1 MKNGIFYAVSVG
13 PGEPELMTLKA
24 VRILHECPVLAAPVT
39 KGESTVALDIAGQC
53 VDVSGK
59 EILYLDF
66 IMTKD
71 KKQLEEN
78 YRKQAEKV
86 AGCLESGR
94 DVAMVNIGD
103 VSVYATCS
111 YIADFVK
118 KFGYEAVMVPGV
130 PSFCAAAAK
139 LGISLTRSG
148 TPLHIIP
155 ASYGISEALDLA
167 GNKVLMKSGREYRN
181 VKNELEKRGLLE
193 HAAMVQNCGL
203 PGEKIYRDMTA
214 VAEDAGYFAT
224 IIVKDT

>member
-1 MKNGIFYAVSVG
+1 MKKGIFYAVGVG

-24 VRILHECPVLAAPVT
+24 VGILNESPVIAAPVT
-39 KGESTVALDIAGQC
+39 KGESTLALDIAGQC

-59 EILYLDF
+59 EILYLEF

-78 YRKQAEKV
+78 YRKQAKKV

-103 VSVYATCS
+103 VSIYATCS

-118 KFGYEAVMVPGV
+118 SFGYEVVMVPGV
-130 PSFCAAAAK
+130 PSFCAVAAK
-139 LGISLTRSG
+139 LGTSLTRSG

-155 ASYGISEALDLA
+155 ASYGISKSLDLE
-167 GNKVLMKSGREYRN
+167 GNKVLMKSGREYKN
-181 VKNELEKRGLLE
+181 VKSELEKRGLLE

-203 PGEKIYRDMTA
+203 PEEKICRDMTA
-214 VAEDAGYFAT
+214 ATDDAGYFAT
-224 IIVKDT
+224 IIVKDV